1 MNTLTELKHKIKYI
15 PQLPGIYKMLDA
27 QGNTIYIGQSKCLQK
42 RVRTYFTPT
51 HKRNKVDKLV
61 SFIADLDYQV
71 TDTHLEAKLLECR
84 LIKEIAAL

>member
-15 PQLPGIYKMLDA
+15 PQLPE
-27 QGNTIYIGQSKCLQK
+27 YIRCWMHKEILFISAKVVPAK

-61 SFIADLDYQV
+61 SIADLS
-71 TDTHLEAKLLECR
+71 TTKLLTPIWRQNCWN
-84 LIKEIAAL
+84 AG